1 MNFYSNTK
9 PELVSSKL
17 LHNMEKI
24 FGNYTNNITDNTW
37 QNNMGHF
44 YTNYVQPNLFPIIV
58 IALMAIYLA
67 IRYILKENKT
77 KRKKKKFVESKNI
90 EKFEKPEKIQEIDKD
105 ELVQMYSDSDEYVDT
120 NSNIIQLENEFE
132 QMRLNGDMSEPMMQ
146 QTYMEKLGKTSF
158 DDIAKLVM

>member
-44 YTNYVQPNLFPIIV
+44 YTNYIQPNLFPIIV

-77 KRKKKKFVESKNI
+77 KRKKKKFEEPKKI

-120 NSNIIQLENEFE
+120 NSNIVQLENEFE

>member
-1 MNFYSNTK
+1 
-9 PELVSSKL
+9 
-17 LHNMEKI
+17 MEKI